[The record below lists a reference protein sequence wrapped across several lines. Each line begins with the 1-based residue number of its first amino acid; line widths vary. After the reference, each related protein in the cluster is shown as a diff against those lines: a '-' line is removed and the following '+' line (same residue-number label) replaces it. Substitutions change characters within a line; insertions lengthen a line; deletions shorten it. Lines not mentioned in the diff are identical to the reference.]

1 MELIFLKSNKNAK
14 FYEQSHYLHCLF
26 TFFFITRVS
35 QNVYGR
41 QMKTGK
47 RDLIK
52 VGEKKR
58 ERHGMLEPEKKAYLT

>member
-1 MELIFLKSNKNAK
+1 MRNFTNSLII
-14 FYEQSHYLHCLF
+14 YIVCLR
-26 TFFFITRVS
+26 FFITIVS

-52 VGEKKR
+52 VGEKKKR
-58 ERHGMLEPEKKAYLT
+58 ET